1 MVFQLRGRRD
11 TVLAFRPEKEELP
24 GPARL
29 NHCAG
34 WMFRAS
40 DIDSHKGRRKGKPT
54 AAFGFDSVW
63 VAVDAD
69 SLGADLTSLFLDN
82 G

>member
-1 MVFQLRGRRD
+1 
-11 TVLAFRPEKEELP
+11 
-24 GPARL
+24 
-29 NHCAG
+29 
-34 WMFRAS
+34 MFRAS

-54 AAFGFDSVW
+54 VAFGFDSVW
-63 VAVDAD
+63 VAVNAD